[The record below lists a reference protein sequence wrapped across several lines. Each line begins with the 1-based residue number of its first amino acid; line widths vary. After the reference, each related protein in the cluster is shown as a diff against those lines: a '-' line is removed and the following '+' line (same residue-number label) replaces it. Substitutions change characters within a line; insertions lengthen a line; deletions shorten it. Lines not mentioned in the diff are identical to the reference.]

1 VVIYT
6 FVLLHKNRMD
16 RYTLDLVQ
24 RSLYTSY
31 DFLPIIIIITLLTFG
46 IGIGNSGMLSIGIAQ
61 IALCIIVVVFRLI
74 IKFGFGNRKETDGTN
89 NTFLSNGI
97 YALFPKEVSV
107 QYLSIW
113 IVNMSFFFTA
123 VIISAWNVY
132 NRPAPSPN
140 SGSDPVLN
148 AEIESKFLNR
158 QTRCIM
164 IISVCI
170 LTALLLI
177 GYRIFFVEGRDIL
190 GVIAIISSLALG
202 IGGGYGWNMVV
213 IQPNIGLS
221 NMDIFGISQQLIA
234 VKRADIATMCE
245 LKER

>member
-1 VVIYT
+1 
-6 FVLLHKNRMD
+6 MD

-31 DFLPIIIIITLLTFG
+31 DFLPIITIITFLTLG

-61 IALCIIVVVFRLI
+61 IALCIIVLLFRLVV
-74 IKFGFGNRKETDGTN
+74 KFVFGNRKETGTTN

-97 YALFPKEVSV
+97 YALFPKEISV

-113 IVNMSFFFTA
+113 IVNMSFLFTT

-132 NRPAPSPN
+132 KKPAPSPN
-140 SGSDPVLN
+140 SGSDPVFN

-164 IISVCI
+164 IMAICI
-170 LTALLLI
+170 LTALLFI

-190 GVIAIISSLALG
+190 GIIAIACSLAVG
-202 IGGGYGWNMVV
+202 IGSGYVWNMVV
-213 IQPNIGLS
+213 TQPNIGLN
-221 NMDIFGISQQLIA
+221 NMDIFGISQQLIS
-234 VKRADIATMCE
+234 VKQTDIATMCE
-245 LKER
+245 LKAN